1 MRIDRQA
8 SRGGRLAFSRGVA
21 ESLRGRSLSPT
32 AIHVAFDL
40 AAWSSAAAIAF
51 VIARWRP
58 LAFPVAASLRADY
71 IILAMLGAATG
82 GYLFGTLNLWA
93 SGLAGLGRSIEGAI
107 FGGVLTI
114 ELFKRVA
121 HIEGATG
128 ARFAAPL
135 AIGVAVGR
143 LGCFFSGIEDF
154 TYGVPTNL
162 PWGVNCGDGILRHPV
177 QLYESATMA
186 AFLALYLAALARRN
200 AFWARNGFYLA
211 VGFYGVQRF
220 FWEFLKP
227 YATVFGP
234 FTIFHLLS
242 MALAAYAVFMILTNR
257 TAARPFGERSVAA

>member
-1 MRIDRQA
+1 
-8 SRGGRLAFSRGVA
+8 V
-21 ESLRGRSLSPT
+21 SPT
-32 AIHVAFDL
+32 AIHVLFDL
-40 AAWSSAAAIAF
+40 AAWSSAAAIAL
-51 VIARWRP
+51 VIAKWRP
-58 LAFPVAASLRADY
+58 LAFPVAASLRIDY
-71 IILAMLGAATG
+71 IVMAMLGAATG

-93 SGLAGLGRSIEGAI
+93 SGLTGLGRSIEGAI

-121 HIEGATG
+121 GIEGATG
-128 ARFAAPL
+128 ARFA
-135 AIGVAVGR
+135 GR

-154 TYGVPTNL
+154 TYGVPTSL
-162 PWGVNCGDGILRHPV
+162 PWGVNCGDGISRHPV

-186 AFLALYLAALARRN
+186 GFLALYLGALARRD

-227 YATVFGP
+227 YATVLGP

-242 MALAAYAVFMILTNR
+242 MILVAYAAFMIWANR
-257 TAARPFGERSVAA
+257 SAAARRFGQNRAAA